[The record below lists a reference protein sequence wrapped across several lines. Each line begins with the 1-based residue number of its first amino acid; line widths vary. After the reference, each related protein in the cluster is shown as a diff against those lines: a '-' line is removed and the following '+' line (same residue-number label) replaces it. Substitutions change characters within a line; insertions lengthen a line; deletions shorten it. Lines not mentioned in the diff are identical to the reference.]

1 MSHTPSYI
9 IYTKDNETEGR
20 KPKRARAQTQFF
32 TDNTQQG
39 SFERDDDEESD
50 GGSASEGEESNESS
64 EDEQLPVRRKSSRSN
79 AYRASMRDPTIAEG
93 LVRDDE
99 PESSSSGGKKSRA
112 ARPKR
117 SSLEHGDSDSDEDMY
132 DSPPRNKKK
141 AASKKPVVK
150 SPAKRHS
157 KRRKST
163 RVEYKPDNESSEDE
177 SLMTE
182 DEESDEEGE
191 EGEEMKMNK
200 VIACKSMPL
209 KEWKEVCSKMNTS
222 EVTNGSRWIQEE
234 TDESVDEDTKYEER
248 FLIKWNELSFL
259 HCSWETEKDLVQFCE
274 GAKGRLSTFFRKQT
288 DGMLYEP
295 DERLDG
301 VSLYNFMHMMCFT
314 FHISL

>member
-1 MSHTPSYI
+1 
-9 IYTKDNETEGR
+9 
-20 KPKRARAQTQFF
+20 
-32 TDNTQQG
+32 
-39 SFERDDDEESD
+39 
-50 GGSASEGEESNESS
+50 
-64 EDEQLPVRRKSSRSN
+64 
-79 AYRASMRDPTIAEG
+79 MRDPTTSEG
-93 LVRDDE
+93 LIRDDE
-99 PESSSSGGKKSRA
+99 PESSSSGKKSRA
-112 ARPKR
+112 KRQAKR
-117 SSLEHGDSDSDEDMY
+117 SSLEHGDSEDEDMY

-163 RVEYKPDNESSEDE
+163 RVEYKPDSESSEDE

-182 DEESDEEGE
+182 DEESDEEGGE
-191 EGEEMKMNK
+191 EEMEMKMNK
-200 VIACKSMPL
+200 VIACKSMTL
-209 KEWKEVCSKMNTS
+209 KEWKVVCSKMNTS

-234 TDESVDEDTKYEER
+234 TDESVDEETKYEER

-301 VSLYNFMHMMCFT
+301 VSLCN
-314 FHISL
+314 

>member
-1 MSHTPSYI
+1 
-9 IYTKDNETEGR
+9 
-20 KPKRARAQTQFF
+20 
-32 TDNTQQG
+32 
-39 SFERDDDEESD
+39 
-50 GGSASEGEESNESS
+50 
-64 EDEQLPVRRKSSRSN
+64 
-79 AYRASMRDPTIAEG
+79 MRDPTISEG

-99 PESSSSGGKKSRA
+99 PESSSSGKKSRA
-112 ARPKR
+112 ARQAKR
-117 SSLEHGDSDSDEDMY
+117 SSLEQKSGDSDSDEDMY

-141 AASKKPVVK
+141 ASKKPVVK

-163 RVEYKPDNESSEDE
+163 RVEYKPDSESSDDE

-191 EGEEMKMNK
+191 EEMEMKMNK
-200 VIACKSMPL
+200 VIACKSMTL

-234 TDESVDEDTKYEER
+234 TDESVDEETKYEER

-301 VSLYNFMHMMCFT
+301 VSICNFMHMGVSHFSY
-314 FHISL
+314 ISVISYITPYTSTCYFVCNRITLIPRGLQLNEFSRR